1 MTHNAIKM
9 TPSKLKP
16 MQVIH
21 TAFCM
26 AIAGFAIVAA
36 ITLKDRLHFSMA
48 IDKSDPYFPLFP
60 ILAPIFVIAGFFL
73 FKRQIASLDDAA
85 GGDDKIA
92 GYQTAFLIRCAC
104 IETAGLLNTIAF
116 LLSGNAI
123 YALVVTAI
131 LIVFITTR
139 PTKDHIIET
148 TNLQFPDTEKL

>member
-1 MTHNAIKM
+1 
-9 TPSKLKP
+9 

-36 ITLKDRLHFSMA
+36 ITLKGRMHFSLV

-60 ILAPIFVIAGFFL
+60 VLAPVFVIAGFLL
-73 FKRQIASLDDAA
+73 FKRQISCLDDVA

-104 IETAGLLNTIAF
+104 IETAGLLNTVAF
-116 LLSGNAI
+116 LLSGNAV

-131 LIVFITTR
+131 LIIFITAR

-148 TNLQFPDTEKL
+148 TKLQFPDTEKL

>member
-1 MTHNAIKM
+1 MTS
-9 TPSKLKP
+9 SKLKP

-36 ITLKDRLHFSMA
+36 ITLKDRLHFSLSV
-48 IDKSDPYFPLFP
+48 DKSDPYFPLFP

-73 FKRQIASLDDAA
+73 FKRQVTSIDDSA

-92 GYQTAFLIRCAC
+92 GYQSAFLTRCAC
-104 IETAGLLNTIAF
+104 IEAAGLLNTVAF
-116 LLSGNAI
+116 LLSGNAV
-123 YALVVTAI
+123 YAIVVAAI
-131 LIVFITTR
+131 LIIFITTR